1 MATIMVPSDPRNFQT
16 EQQYP
21 FDGQQA
27 TVATGTIAG
36 FIAQRPLRLQGLRG
50 RLANCGT
57 GGTTTIQVHKNGS
70 LIAVGAEVSIANTAA
85 DPTVFSIALDIGIDP
100 GDAITMVVSSAATGG
115 AAGLVVSGYVVR
127 DV

>member
-1 MATIMVPSDPRNFQT
+1 MTTIMVPSDPRNFQT
-16 EQQYP
+16 EQQYQL
-21 FDGQQA
+21 DGQQV
-27 TVATGTIAG
+27 TVATATIAG

-50 RLANCGT
+50 RIANSGT

-70 LIAVGAEVSIANTAA
+70 LIAAGATVSVAGSASA
-85 DPTVFSIALDIGIDP
+85 SAVFSVGLDVGIDP